1 MKRVVLGA
9 VCVLW
14 LAMSVQAQIRLD
26 KIGESIDLNRLFGQ
40 VLNVKHG
47 FNPKFSVG
55 NVKLPK
61 INQVGEL
68 LGMKQNDQINKL
80 FRTFKTGRTVFK
92 VASYAGSA
100 IALYGTI
107 RALDKA
113 ASTKDYQGALIG
125 GLSAVGAGLITK
137 LLTKGAAYK
146 AVDLFNGAATR
157 KIKDFLSIQPAS
169 STLGVGLYV
178 KLN

>member
-1 MKRVVLGA
+1 MKKTTIIL
-9 VCVLW
+9 LL
-14 LAMSVQAQIRLD
+14 LAMSWSAQSQIRFDKLD
-26 KIGESIDLNRLFGQ
+26 QVIDLNRLLGQ
-40 VLNVKHG
+40 VLDVKRG

-55 NVKLPK
+55 NIKLPK

-80 FRTFKTGRTVFK
+80 FRTFKTGRLVFK

-100 IALYGTI
+100 VALYGTV

-113 ASTKDYQGALIG
+113 AKTKDYQGALLG
-125 GLSAVGAGLITK
+125 GLSSIGAGLATK

-157 KIKDFLSIQPAS
+157 KIKDLLSIQPAS